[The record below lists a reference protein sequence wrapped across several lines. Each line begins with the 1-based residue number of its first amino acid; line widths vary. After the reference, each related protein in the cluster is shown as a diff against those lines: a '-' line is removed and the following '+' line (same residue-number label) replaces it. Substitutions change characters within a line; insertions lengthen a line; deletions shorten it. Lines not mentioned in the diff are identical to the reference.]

1 MNNFSFTDM
10 KLNYCNEC
18 ADEFQ
23 QVTASGDQTVRLWDV
38 NRDDCLAVFKGH
50 TCSVKSV
57 DFREDD
63 ICKLMLL

>member
-1 MNNFSFTDM
+1 M

-38 NRDDCLAVFKGH
+38 NHDDCLAVFKGH

-63 ICKLMLL
+63 ICKLLLL